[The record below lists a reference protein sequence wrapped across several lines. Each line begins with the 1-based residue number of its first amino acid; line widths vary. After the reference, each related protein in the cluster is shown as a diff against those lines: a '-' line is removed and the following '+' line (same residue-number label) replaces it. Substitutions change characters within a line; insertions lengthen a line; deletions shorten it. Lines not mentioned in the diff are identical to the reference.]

1 MITTNTMSFQS
12 YLENLRG
19 RPEHIRRQYAFW
31 ASFGVTAVIFVF
43 WLASFSVVGNAAKG
57 TIAQTVER
65 IETPA
70 QSLVASVGSFFGD
83 IKDIVFGPKK
93 IEYSSVEAVPGNR

>member
-1 MITTNTMSFQS
+1 MSFQS

-19 RPEHIRRQYAFW
+19 KPDHIRRQYAFW
-31 ASFGVTAVIFVF
+31 TSFGMTAVIFVF
-43 WLASFSVVGNAAKG
+43 WLASFSVVGDAAKG

-65 IETPA
+65 VETPA

-83 IKDIVFGPKK
+83 VKDIVFSPKK
-93 IEYSSVEAVPGNR
+93 IEYSSVEAAPGNR